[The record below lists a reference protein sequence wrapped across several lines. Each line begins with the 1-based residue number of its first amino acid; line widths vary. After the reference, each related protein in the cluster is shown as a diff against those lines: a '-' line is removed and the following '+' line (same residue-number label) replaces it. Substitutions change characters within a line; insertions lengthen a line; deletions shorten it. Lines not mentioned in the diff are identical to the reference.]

1 MIIYARGIF
10 PNKILCNQYL
20 CNKDQLKCLM
30 FEIEKEKGRQFQNIS
45 IGTGFLYQM
54 TDRQIMTVN
63 VK

>member
-1 MIIYARGIF
+1 MHVEYSPTKFFVISI
-10 PNKILCNQYL
+10 L